1 MYVRVSSVP
10 FQRAKIGSHTRD
22 LQWSAKR
29 PNRLFRSRREAVL
42 RASARFL
49 SPFFTLLVET
59 FIMFWRFGFQ
69 NPSAIDTLL
78 DREDI
83 ELEDILEEE
92 DLLQEAK
99 SHNQK
104 LVDLYPFFTYSL
116 GKSAA
121 EGACGEEE

>member
-1 MYVRVSSVP
+1 
-10 FQRAKIGSHTRD
+10 
-22 LQWSAKR
+22 
-29 PNRLFRSRREAVL
+29 
-42 RASARFL
+42 
-49 SPFFTLLVET
+49 
-59 FIMFWRFGFQ
+59 MFWRFGFH

-104 LVDLYPFFTYSL
+104 LVD
-116 GKSAA
+116 
-121 EGACGEEE
+121 

>member
-1 MYVRVSSVP
+1 
-10 FQRAKIGSHTRD
+10 
-22 LQWSAKR
+22 
-29 PNRLFRSRREAVL
+29 
-42 RASARFL
+42 
-49 SPFFTLLVET
+49 
-59 FIMFWRFGFQ
+59 MFWRFGFH

-104 LVDLYPFFTYSL
+104 LIDLYPFFVHPWSTLTTSHAISDAVASIGYPSL
-116 GKSAA
+116 TFILLF
-121 EGACGEEE
+121 